1 MSNNIRRE
9 IFNNLNL
16 KDTEELLE
24 IWQTNDRVDW
34 ADEAFDVMREILQ
47 ARLGEVP
54 PQNEPVLEHVKKAK
68 FDEINEEA
76 LQEIDKDQDPPV
88 FYRPRQVLWLD
99 TWLNLAAVAAV
110 VVAVANS
117 LLHIGSTQNMISY
130 FIFDESG
137 VWNFLSWMIT
147 IVFYILAILFQSIIV
162 YFPLKAF
169 GTILKILMAMEF
181 NSRGGKQGNM

>member
-1 MSNNIRRE
+1 
-9 IFNNLNL
+9 
-16 KDTEELLE
+16 
-24 IWQTNDRVDW
+24 VDW